1 MISTVSQT
9 ASGATSK
16 QLTTRPTYARINWA
30 NLRSN
35 YQIAKAQAPG
45 AAYAV
50 IKANGY
56 GHGIVACA
64 RALGEADGF
73 AVACVDEAMALRQA
87 GIKRPVVVLQGAYCS
102 KEWQLASDNDLQLVV
117 QHPQQLQQRAE
128 LVLPNPVAVWL
139 KINSG
144 MNRVGVRADEAQA
157 LIDLIDADEQLQ
169 LRLVMTHFAD
179 ADQGSDAALAD
190 AIQVMQSQSWPVP
203 LSVSNSAATLTGLA
217 SVLETPDSVSRP
229 GILLYGS
236 SPLLNQ
242 SAAELGLKTVM
253 TLTSQVIHIH
263 TIKAGEKVGYGG
275 DWTAEKDGRIAVVA
289 IGYGD
294 GYPRQAPS
302 GTPVMINGHRC
313 GLAGRVSMDMITVD
327 ISAHDDIQIGD
338 AVELWGEQI
347 DVDDIAARCNT
358 IAYELFCQLTPRVK
372 RIAAEG

>member
-1 MISTVSQT
+1 M
-9 ASGATSK
+9 
-16 QLTTRPTYARINWA
+16 TRPTSACINWSHF
-30 NLRSN
+30 RHN
-35 YQIAKAQAPG
+35 YQLAKQAAPG

-56 GHGIVACA
+56 GHGMVACA
-64 RALGEADGF
+64 RALGDADGF
-73 AVACVDEAMALRQA
+73 AVACVDEALALRAA
-87 GIKRPVVVLQGAYCS
+87 GIKRPILVLQGAYSCE
-102 KEWQLASDNDLQLVV
+102 EWVQASEQELQLVIH
-117 QHPQQLQQRAE
+117 HPQQLQQRQ
-128 LVLPNPVAVWL
+128 LVSLKQPIGVWL
-139 KINSG
+139 KINTG
-144 MNRVGVRADEAQA
+144 MNRVGVRAEEAMA
-157 LIDLIDADEQLQ
+157 LIAGIEADDALELV
-169 LRLVMTHFAD
+169 RVMTHFAD
-179 ADQGSDAALAD
+179 ADQATEDAMAA
-190 AIQVMQSQSWPVP
+190 AITVMQSQPWPVP

-217 SVLETPDSVSRP
+217 SVLETSDSVSRP

-242 SAAELGLKTVM
+242 TAAELGLKTVM
-253 TLTSQVIHIH
+253 TLTSEVIHIH
-263 TIKAGEKVGYGG
+263 EVKAGEKVGYGG

-294 GYPRQAPS
+294 GYPRQAPN

>member
-16 QLTTRPTYARINWA
+16 QLTNRPTYARINWA

-217 SVLETPDSVSRP
+217 SVLETPDSVSRRAF
-229 GILLYGS
+229 YCM
-236 SPLLNQ
+236 
-242 SAAELGLKTVM
+242 A
-253 TLTSQVIHIH
+253 
-263 TIKAGEKVGYGG
+263 
-275 DWTAEKDGRIAVVA
+275 R
-289 IGYGD
+289 
-294 GYPRQAPS
+294 
-302 GTPVMINGHRC
+302 HRC
-313 GLAGRVSMDMITVD
+313 LIKVPLSWV
-327 ISAHDDIQIGD
+327 
-338 AVELWGEQI
+338 
-347 DVDDIAARCNT
+347 
-358 IAYELFCQLTPRVK
+358 
-372 RIAAEG
+372 